1 MSDYRRFYR
10 QRSVAPILI
19 LFSLFALP
27 VALTIQSG
35 LWEEGAFTID
45 RVAST
50 FTDSYTRRILFF
62 TLNQALFSTLA
73 SLLLGLPGAYILATY
88 SFRGKKLIK
97 TLATIPFVLPSILVV
112 LGFVI
117 FFGNNGSLNTVL
129 MKVFALE
136 EPPLKILYSSGA
148 IILAHTFFNFPI
160 IMSIVS
166 TAWEELDTNLEAA
179 AATLGSSKNK
189 VFRTITFPRLLPAI
203 VTSATLV
210 FLFCFNSFAIILVL
224 GGGPQFTTLEVE
236 IYRQVRMMGNPS
248 GASALAIA
256 SMLINGI
263 LFLVFSM
270 SQRKLTI
277 SESTN
282 PRVFEIRR
290 PSPITK
296 FFIILYTFFTTLF
309 LLGPIASV
317 LIRSFSKTISRSAAP
332 TLSFTWYRQLL
343 GLEASSSHMSSG
355 LSALINSTLIALAVS
370 ILTVTLALLL
380 SVSIAR
386 RKKNSS
392 FLELF
397 GMMPMMTSSVII
409 GLGYVLIARYVRL
422 SLLGSYALI
431 TLAHTV
437 IAFPFALRTILPKVR
452 SLSETYLY
460 ASYTLGS
467 SPRKTFRRIEVPLLR
482 KTLLTAGIFAF
493 ALSLGEFNATLILSS
508 SQVVTLPIVM
518 YRLIGSYNFQG
529 ACALGSILI
538 LASGLTFFLGEVAKG
553 DS

>member
-35 LWEEGAFTID
+35 LWEEGVFTIG

-50 FTDSYTRRILFF
+50 FTDSYTRRILLF

-136 EPPLKILYSSGA
+136 EPPLKILYSYGA

-179 AATLGSSKNK
+179 ATTLGSSKNK

-263 LFLVFSM
+263 LFLVYSM

-386 RKKNSS
+386 RKRTPPFLNS
-392 FLELF
+392 
-397 GMMPMMTSSVII
+397 
-409 GLGYVLIARYVRL
+409 
-422 SLLGSYALI
+422 
-431 TLAHTV
+431 LA
-437 IAFPFALRTILPKVR
+437 
-452 SLSETYLY
+452 
-460 ASYTLGS
+460 
-467 SPRKTFRRIEVPLLR
+467 
-482 KTLLTAGIFAF
+482 
-493 ALSLGEFNATLILSS
+493 
-508 SQVVTLPIVM
+508 
-518 YRLIGSYNFQG
+518 
-529 ACALGSILI
+529 
-538 LASGLTFFLGEVAKG
+538 
-553 DS
+553 